1 MIADI
6 DKHKIRRERLKDP
19 TVPLLISDILQQMET
34 KILKQISFN
43 KFHLSIS
50 VGDEVTRSLISK

>member
-6 DKHKIRRERLKDP
+6 DKHKIWRERLKDP
-19 TVPLLISDILQQMET
+19 TVPLLISDILQQIET
-34 KILKQISFN
+34 KILKQIGFN

-50 VGDEVTRSLISK
+50 VGDEVIRSLISN